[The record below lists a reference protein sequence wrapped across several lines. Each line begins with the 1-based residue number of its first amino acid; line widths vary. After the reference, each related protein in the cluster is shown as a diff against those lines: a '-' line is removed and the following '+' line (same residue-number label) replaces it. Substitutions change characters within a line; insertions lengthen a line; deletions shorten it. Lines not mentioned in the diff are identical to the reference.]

1 MSKQAQEKVLQ
12 ETKAAKKENV
22 VIEFIAPYQRYAN
35 GDVAGF
41 GGEKAKNILALKPA
55 VAEAY
60 QVNSTDSSEQT
71 E

>member
-1 MSKQAQEKVLQ
+1 MSKPTQ

-22 VIEFIAPYQRYAN
+22 VIEFIAHYQRYAN

-41 GGEKAKNILALKPA
+41 GAVVAKNILALKPT
-55 VAEAY
+55 VAKAY
-60 QVNSTDSSEQT
+60 QENSTDSSEPT